1 MPKFWIF
8 FLLELLVG
16 KAQSKSDHQ
25 ALQSIKHHLYDP
37 NGFLHSWNL
46 APSGTCSGGW
56 VGIQCVGGRVV
67 AIHLPFKSLA
77 GRISDSIGRLS
88 ALRKLSLHDNAI
100 GGPILPSLALL
111 PCLRAVY
118 LFNNRLSGPIPPTIL
133 NHPNLQTIDLR
144 NNSLVG
150 PIDFG
155 FLTPNSLHIVD
166 LGFNAL
172 SGPLPLGLTRSNSL
186 TRISLRHNRL
196 SGPIPNEWG
205 SIGDLPKLS
214 LFDVSDNSL
223 SGPVPAA
230 LSARFS
236 SSSFRGNA
244 RLCGY
249 SASVPCPSPSVAS
262 YRGRQSAKKVILI
275 ASGAVSTLL
284 LLCFALLCFYTS
296 RQSGAPRQKGAV
308 AKVGKLVHFEG
319 VMAFTAEELLCA
331 TAEVMGKNAYGTMYK
346 ATMVEEVVAVKRLRE
361 GIGEFETKVGAL
373 RKVRH
378 RNLVPLRAY
387 YLGPKGEKLLVFD
400 FMPRGSLAALLHARG
415 PDTPIDWRTRYRNGD
430 RLGAAPPPHQSK
442 HHHGNLT
449 SGNVLLDEH
458 LNPKISDFG
467 LSRLIATTSALSY
480 ATPENDVYSLGVI
493 VLELL
498 TGKSPGGEAVDGVVG
513 LPQWVAS
520 AVREEWTSEV
530 FDAELVRG
538 TAAEKGELLDALN
551 LALHCV
557 DPSPAARPN
566 VRQVVQRLEEIRPEM
581 AAVDD

>member
-1 MPKFWIF
+1 MNNPSLLP
-8 FLLELLVG
+8 FLYLLILSTIPPTS
-16 KAQSKSDHQ
+16 AQTKSDHQ

-46 APSGTCSGGW
+46 TPSDACSGGW
-56 VGIQCVGGRVV
+56 VGIRCVGGRVV
-67 AIHLPFKSLA
+67 SIRLPFKSLA

-100 GGPILPSLALL
+100 GGPIPPSLALL
-111 PCLRAVY
+111 PCLRVVY
-118 LFNNRLSGPIPPTIL
+118 LFNNRLSGLIPPSIL

-155 FLTPNSLHIVD
+155 FLIPNSLHIVD

-172 SGPLPLGLTRSNSL
+172 SGPLPLGLARSNSL

-196 SGPIPNEWG
+196 SGPIPDEWG

-214 LFDVSDNSL
+214 LFNISDNGL

-249 SASVPCPSPSVAS
+249 SASVPCPSVPCPSPSVAS
-262 YRGRQSAKKVILI
+262 YRVRRSTKKVILI

-284 LLCFALLCFYTS
+284 LLLCFALLS
-296 RQSGAPRQKGAV
+296 
-308 AKVGKLVHFEG
+308 
-319 VMAFTAEELLCA
+319 
-331 TAEVMGKNAYGTMYK
+331 EVMEKNAYGTTYK

-361 GIGEFETKVGAL
+361 GIGEFETEVRAL
-373 RKVRH
+373 GKVRH
-378 RNLVPLRAY
+378 WNLVPLRAY

-415 PDTPIDWRTRYRNGD
+415 PDTPIDWPMRMNIATGTARGLLHFHTKANII
-430 RLGAAPPPHQSK
+430 
-442 HHHGNLT
+442 HGNLM
-449 SGNVLLDEH
+449 SGDILLDEH
-458 LNPKISDFG
+458 LNPKISNFG
-467 LSRLIATTSALSY
+467 LSRLIATTSALGY

-493 VLELL
+493 MLELL
-498 TGKSPGGEAVDGVVG
+498 TGKSPGGEAVDMA
-513 LPQWVAS
+513 WWACH
-520 AVREEWTSEV
+520 
-530 FDAELVRG
+530 ELVRSA
-538 TAAEKGELLDALN
+538 AAEGDELLDTLN
-551 LALHCV
+551 LALRCV
-557 DPSPAARPN
+557 DPTPAARPD
-566 VRQVVQRLEEIRPEM
+566 VRQVVRRLEEIRPEM
-581 AAVDD
+581 AAAAND